1 VLLRFIIKDQMC
13 AGYGMVNIVAEC
25 VGHKAPHGSV
35 SSKICLVFKPP
46 TQLYFSVICADVD
59 ITTFVRSDIITIT

>member
-1 VLLRFIIKDQMC
+1 MLFRFIIKDQMC

-46 TQLYFSVICADVD
+46 PNYIFRLFVPMSTSPHLYAVILLQ
-59 ITTFVRSDIITIT
+59 